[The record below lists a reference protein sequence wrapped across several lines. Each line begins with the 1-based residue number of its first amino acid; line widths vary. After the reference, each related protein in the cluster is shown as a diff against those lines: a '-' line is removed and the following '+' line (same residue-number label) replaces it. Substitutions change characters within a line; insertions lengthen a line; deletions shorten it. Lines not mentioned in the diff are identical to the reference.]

1 VGLHCFRWLCA
12 SCGAADEKLVLIHDV
27 QSYIYT
33 VASPVAVAL
42 AFWLSPWLLASV
54 MIHPAQSPVASL
66 ASAGALWYRWTGSEG
81 CSVGNRGKLA
91 KALHSFVGVLLC
103 TKSLFTLAE
112 RSAVGMREGL
122 VCFHRRALFWSH

>member
-1 VGLHCFRWLCA
+1 MGLHCFRWLCA
-12 SCGAADEKLVLIHDV
+12 SCGVADEKLVLIHDV

-66 ASAGALWYRWTGSEG
+66 ASAGALVPLDWVGGMFSGESRKASQGPAFICG
-81 CSVGNRGKLA
+81 CLA
-91 KALHSFVGVLLC
+91 MH
-103 TKSLFTLAE
+103 KSLFTLAE

-122 VCFHRRALFWSH
+122 VCFHRRALFRSH